1 MYFVYGKGYW
11 VECKLQDLF
20 HIEIKLI
27 VLKVWGINANL
38 NLCMTKIHWNQ
49 IIHIHQNTS
58 VYKPKIYWFLH
69 DQSSLKSIHDHL
81 SSFFSHFNV
90 DTKQFCIEISCYFMN
105 QNYGS
110 LKRLFLKF
118 DISFM
123 FAQCAWNEFAHI
135 HTQFF
140 FHLITCLEQS
150 KFVKANVLDQYDK
163 ETEIFF

>member
-1 MYFVYGKGYW
+1 MQNKSQFVYDQNSLESDYSYSLKYL
-11 VECKLQDLF
+11 KYINKNL
-20 HIEIKLI
+20 LI
-27 VLKVWGINANL
+27 
-38 NLCMTKIHWNQ
+38 
-49 IIHIHQNTS
+49 
-58 VYKPKIYWFLH
+58 LH
-69 DQSSLKSIHDHL
+69 DQSSLESIHDHL

-140 FHLITCLEQS
+140 SLNHLSWTVKICES
-150 KFVKANVLDQYDK
+150 KCAWS
-163 ETEIFF
+163 IW

>member
-1 MYFVYGKGYW
+1 MYK
-11 VECKLQDLF
+11 CKT
-20 HIEIKLI
+20 
-27 VLKVWGINANL
+27 NL

-58 VYKPKIYWFLH
+58 VCKKKSTNFC
-69 DQSSLKSIHDHL
+69 SLESIHDHL

-140 FHLITCLEQS
+140 FSLNHLSWTVKICES
-150 KFVKANVLDQYDK
+150 KCAWS
-163 ETEIFF
+163 IW

>member
-1 MYFVYGKGYW
+1 M
-11 VECKLQDLF
+11 
-20 HIEIKLI
+20 
-27 VLKVWGINANL
+27 
-38 NLCMTKIHWNQ
+38 
-49 IIHIHQNTS
+49 
-58 VYKPKIYWFLH
+58 H
-69 DQSSLKSIHDHL
+69 DQSSLGSIHDHL

-163 ETEIFF
+163 ETEIFFNFNHHSCWNTHTQIKLIWRGRGNEEYIYCMPFYNIY

>member
-1 MYFVYGKGYW
+1 
-11 VECKLQDLF
+11 
-20 HIEIKLI
+20 
-27 VLKVWGINANL
+27 
-38 NLCMTKIHWNQ
+38 
-49 IIHIHQNTS
+49 
-58 VYKPKIYWFLH
+58 
-69 DQSSLKSIHDHL
+69 
-81 SSFFSHFNV
+81 
-90 DTKQFCIEISCYFMN
+90 MN

-123 FAQCAWNEFAHI
+123 FAQCARNEFAHI

-163 ETEIFF
+163 ETEIFFLISIIIHVETHTHTNQTDMKR

>member
-1 MYFVYGKGYW
+1 MQNKSQFVY
-11 VECKLQDLF
+11 D
-20 HIEIKLI
+20 
-27 VLKVWGINANL
+27 
-38 NLCMTKIHWNQ
+38 
-49 IIHIHQNTS
+49 QNS
-58 VYKPKIYWFLH
+58 LESDYSYSPKYFSIYKRKIYWFLH
-69 DQSSLKSIHDHL
+69 DQSSLESIHDHL

-123 FAQCAWNEFAHI
+123 FAQYAWNEFAHI

-140 FHLITCLEQS
+140 FT
-150 KFVKANVLDQYDK
+150 
-163 ETEIFF
+163 

>member
-1 MYFVYGKGYW
+1 MERDIGWSANYKICFILKLNYCFKSLRHK
-11 VECKLQDLF
+11 CKT
-20 HIEIKLI
+20 
-27 VLKVWGINANL
+27 NL

-69 DQSSLKSIHDHL
+69 DQSSLGSIHDHL